1 MLPALLVLALAALA
15 PAVARRHA
23 PYLHEDEPARRT
35 TRPAEC
41 LFGKQ
46 AKELGSK
53 WFADLGPP
61 FGVMYCIKC
70 ECVPVQK
77 KRRVVAKVSC
87 RNIKN
92 ECPEPTCDTPEL
104 QPGRCC
110 KTCPGDINSPDIV
123 QEDSPVVYTAEEDE
137 HNMKYFASI
146 LTGRSPLCVRRDDM
160 SGVPV
165 GPGVATARFTFR
177 RRHLYWSVLL
187 SPSISA
193 QPRALAFLDR
203 IGRVL
208 LEQPLKKI
216 PGIHSTYEEKTDKL
230 CGVWRRVPRQYKTLL
245 RDGDLHVALLWG
257 DDRNSTIDSALSGRI
272 DRYPAL
278 SSEMFTT
285 LLEPEHPPTS
295 FGQGACRDYRAVD
308 HEDGWWGGTA
318 VITGVAGATP
328 SLYLALMFNGV
339 FPKTAATSHLV
350 RVVLTL
356 PEKNQTIIDQRVNKP
371 NYDFNVLEVSTPV
384 SAAEL
389 RSLAR
394 GRLLLTVEAV
404 DTPERRLV
412 GSVRQKAACEVYHAP
427 LVSERAPASPA
438 PEGLALI
445 YIDKEGSLVYD
456 IQMDNLSVNDP
467 KITLVEEQG
476 KRHSQV
482 EILDTRI
489 GVLARPSARIFQP
502 LYEDTLAV
510 HVSGD
515 AGPPILRGRLTS
527 RLMPDAAG
535 SGPALLR
542 RTSQVRVPMTMAG
555 LAWLSVDSLCGLYY
569 EAVVTGGNSRTK
581 SSWWLETHA
590 GGEGNARE
598 LGADEGWILEPTAAE
613 LVALHVGAAYL
624 ELRSHDNVT
633 ALLRTRVPQISVP
646 PSCLPAVPGTT
657 DNELSAKYTPGPL
670 EDQLSDALYRLSVG
684 YCKQGEKFYKLGEI
698 WTDTESCSKC
708 SCVLG
713 MPRCEPVQCPQVTCL
728 VPTIQPPGQC
738 CPICT
743 NSTSAKWTEEGSC
756 TLAGQTYAPGSSWH
770 PYLVPGG
777 YDTCAICTCNFATKQ
792 IQCPRVQ
799 CPPLRCSEKEA
810 YRPDKKA
817 CCRVCPEAKAK
828 KPDEETP
835 KDQGTPRTAEE
846 ILAEGGCKFPDG
858 PLPNGKEVHPSI
870 HSHGEQR
877 CVTCRCK
884 DGEVTCVRKRCGRA
898 ACSRRRRVDACCVC
912 TRHRRQRAPRPDRAQ
927 RTERSE
933 RSERLVR
940 LDRLQRSDRLAPPP
954 PS

>member
-1 MLPALLVLALAALA
+1 MLAALVVLALWALA
-15 PAVARRHA
+15 PAGARRHA
-23 PYLHEDEPARRT
+23 PDLREDEPARRT

-46 AKELGSK
+46 PMELGAK

-77 KRRVVAKVSC
+77 KRRVVAKVHC

-92 ECPEPTCDTPEL
+92 ECPEPSCDTPVL
-104 QPGRCC
+104 LPGRCC
-110 KTCPGDINSPDIV
+110 KTCPGDVNSPDIV
-123 QEDSPVVYTAEEDE
+123 QEDSPVVITTEDDE
-137 HNMKYFASI
+137 HNMKYFASF

-165 GPGVATARFTFR
+165 APGVATARFTFR

-187 SPSISA
+187 SPSIVA
-193 QPRALAFLDR
+193 QPRALAFLDK

-216 PGIHSTYEEKTDKL
+216 PGIHATYEEKTDKL

-257 DDRNSTIDSALSGRI
+257 DERNNSIDSALSGRI

-295 FGQGACRDYRAVD
+295 FGQGACRDYEAVD

-328 SLYLALMFNGV
+328 SLYLAIVFNGV
-339 FPKTAATSHLV
+339 FPKNVVTSHLV
-350 RVVLTL
+350 RIVLTL
-356 PEKNQTIIDQRVNKP
+356 PEKNQTIIDQVQRVSKP
-371 NYDFNVLEVSTPV
+371 HYDFNVLEVSTPV
-384 SAAEL
+384 SAAEI

-404 DTPERRLV
+404 GTPERRIV
-412 GSVRQKAACEVYHAP
+412 GSVRQKAACEVFHAP
-427 LVSERAPASPA
+427 FVAERVPATAA

-445 YIDKEGSLVYD
+445 YIDKEGSLVYE
-456 IQMDNLSVNDP
+456 IQMEKMDIADP

-502 LYEDTLAV
+502 LYEDLLAV
-510 HVSGD
+510 HISAD
-515 AGPPILRGRLTS
+515 TGPPILRGRLTS
-527 RLMPDAAG
+527 RLLPDAAG

-542 RTSQVRVPMTMAG
+542 RTSETRLPANMAG

-569 EAVVTGGNSRTK
+569 ETVVTGNNAK
-581 SSWWLETHA
+581 SWTSWWLETHG
-590 GGEGNARE
+590 GGEGGARE
-598 LGADEGWILEPTAAE
+598 LTGEEGWVLEPASAE
-613 LVALHVGAAYL
+613 LVALQVGAAYL
-624 ELRSHDNVT
+624 ELRSNDNVT
-633 ALLRTRVPQISVP
+633 VMMRTRVPQISVP
-646 PSCLPAVPGTT
+646 PSCLPTVPGTA
-657 DNELSAKYTPGPL
+657 DNELSPKYTPGPV
-670 EDQLSDALYRLSVG
+670 DDPISDYSIFRMSAE
-684 YCKQGEKFYKLGEI
+684 YCKKGNKFYKLGEI
-698 WTDTESCSKC
+698 WTDTETCSKC
-708 SCVLG
+708 WCVMG
-713 MPRCEPVQCPQVTCL
+713 MPRCEPIQCPQVNCL
-728 VPTIQPPGQC
+728 VPTIQPVGQC

-743 NSTSAKWTEEGSC
+743 NSTTALWSENGSC
-756 TLAGQTYAPGSSWH
+756 VLAGQSYAPGSSWH

-777 YDTCAICTCNFATKQ
+777 YDTCAVCTCNFQTKQ

-799 CPPLRCSEKEA
+799 CPPLRCSEKDA

-817 CCRVCPEAKAK
+817 CCRVCPEPKAK

-884 DGEVTCVRKRCGRA
+884 DGVVTCVRKRCGRA
-898 ACSRRRRVDACCVC
+898 ACQRRRRVDACCAC
-912 TRHRRQRAPRPDRAQ
+912 ARHRRQRAPRPHH
-927 RTERSE
+927 
-933 RSERLVR
+933 
-940 LDRLQRSDRLAPPP
+940 

>member
-1 MLPALLVLALAALA
+1 MLSALVVLALAALA
-15 PAVARRHA
+15 PATARRHA
-23 PYLHEDEPARRT
+23 PDLREDEPARRT

-46 AKELGSK
+46 AMELGSK

-70 ECVPVQK
+70 ECVAVQK
-77 KRRVVAKVSC
+77 KRRVVAKVHC

-92 ECPEPTCDTPEL
+92 ECPEPSCDTPVL
-104 QPGRCC
+104 LPGRCC
-110 KTCPGDINSPDIV
+110 KTCPGDLNSPDIV
-123 QEDSPVVYTAEEDE
+123 QEDSPVVITTEEDE
-137 HNMKYFASI
+137 RNMKYFASF

-165 GPGVATARFTFR
+165 APGVATARFTFR
-177 RRHLYWSVLL
+177 RRHLYWSVIL
-187 SPSISA
+187 SPSMQS

-203 IGRVL
+203 EGRVL
-208 LEQPLKKI
+208 LEQSLKKI
-216 PGIHSTYEEKTDKL
+216 PGIHATYEEKTDKL

-245 RDGDLHVALLWG
+245 RDADLHVALLWG
-257 DDRNSTIDSALSGRI
+257 DARNNTIDSALSGRI

-295 FGQGACRDYRAVD
+295 IGQGACVD
-308 HEDGWWGGTA
+308 FPTMEYEDGWWGGTA
-318 VITGVAGATP
+318 VITAVSGATP
-328 SLYLALMFNGV
+328 SLYLAIVFNGV
-339 FPKTAATSHLV
+339 FPKTPSASHLV
-350 RVVLTL
+350 KVILTL
-356 PEKNQTIIDQRVNKP
+356 PEKNQTIIDQVQRVSKP
-371 NYDFNVLEVSTPV
+371 HYDFNVLEVSTPV
-384 SAAEL
+384 TAAEL

-394 GRLLLTVEAV
+394 GRLFLTVEAV
-404 DTPERRLV
+404 GTPERRIV
-412 GSVRQKAACEVYHAP
+412 GSVRQKAACELYNAP
-427 LVSERAPASPA
+427 LVAERLPATPA
-438 PEGLALI
+438 PEGLALL

-456 IQMDNLSVNDP
+456 IQVDNLGVNDP

-502 LYEDTLAV
+502 LYEEQLAV
-510 HVSGD
+510 HISAD
-515 AGPPILRGRLTS
+515 TGPPLLRGRLTS
-527 RLMPDAAG
+527 RLLPDAAG
-535 SGPALLR
+535 SGPGLLR
-542 RTSQVRVPMTMAG
+542 RTGQVRLPVSMAG
-555 LAWLSVDSLCGLYY
+555 LAWVSVDSLCGLYY
-569 EAVVTGGNSRTK
+569 ETVITGSNARSW
-581 SSWWLETHA
+581 SSWWLETHT
-590 GGEGNARE
+590 GGEGGARE
-598 LGADEGWILEPTAAE
+598 LGGEEGWVLEPTAAE

-624 ELRSHDNVT
+624 ELRHDNVT
-633 ALLRTRVPQISVP
+633 ALLSTKVPQIIVP
-646 PSCLPAVPGTT
+646 PSCLPTVPGTV
-657 DNELSAKYTPGPL
+657 DNELGAKYAPGPL
-670 EDQLSDALYRLSVG
+670 EDQISDYSLFRMNAN
-684 YCKQGEKFYKLGEI
+684 YCTQGEKFYKLGEI
-698 WTDTESCSKC
+698 WTDTETCSKC
-708 SCVLG
+708 WCVLG
-713 MPRCEPVQCPQVTCL
+713 VPRCEPIQCPPVNCL
-728 VPTIQPPGQC
+728 VPTIKPSGQC

-743 NSTSAKWTEEGSC
+743 NSTTAEWSENGSC
-756 TLAGQTYAPGSSWH
+756 MLAGQSYVPGSSWH

-777 YDTCAICTCNFATKQ
+777 YDTCAICTCNFQTRQ
-792 IQCPRVQ
+792 IQCPRVR
-799 CPPLRCSEKEA
+799 CPPLKCNEKEA
-810 YRPDKKA
+810 YRPDKKS
-817 CCRVCPEAKAK
+817 CCRICPEAKAK

-898 ACSRRRRVDACCVC
+898 ACQRRRRVDACCAC
-912 TRHRRQRAPRPDRAQ
+912 ARHRRQR
-927 RTERSE
+927 RTERPARPVSAPSE
-933 RSERLVR
+933 RPVA
-940 LDRLQRSDRLAPPP
+940 RS